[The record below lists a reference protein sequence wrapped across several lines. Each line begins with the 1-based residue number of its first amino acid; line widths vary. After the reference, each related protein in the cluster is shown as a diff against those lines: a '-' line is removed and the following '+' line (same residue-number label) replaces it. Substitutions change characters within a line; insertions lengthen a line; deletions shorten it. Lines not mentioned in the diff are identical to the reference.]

1 MLLTEYGCMFR
12 VGVGICIAFTL
23 RPGVYT
29 LRCSVALPGDLVTL
43 WATGTLIAETER
55 PAEYDG
61 LASADALGL

>member
-43 WATGTLIAETER
+43 WTTGTLIAETER
-55 PAEYDG
+55 PAE
-61 LASADALGL
+61 